1 MEAAIYVSDTQQTGH
16 VSMSHAYL
24 RSSSMHPLQFAALA
38 SAQFRVDR
46 IGASRDTRLTRP
58 ACTEMFVH
66 TATLPL
72 RAVSCV
78 RAYRKFAGL
87 YNFTL
92 LTASIDDRQASLQ
105 SRLDLAG
112 VSYENGMRATRAFL
126 SALGRSR
133 PLVARR

>member
-1 MEAAIYVSDTQQTGH
+1 ML
-16 VSMSHAYL
+16 SM
-24 RSSSMHPLQFAALA
+24 F
-38 SAQFRVDR
+38 
-46 IGASRDTRLTRP
+46 SRLKRRLVPAP

-66 TATLPL
+66 TATLPV
-72 RAVSCV
+72 RAVTCV
-78 RAYRKFAGL
+78 RAYRKFSGL

-92 LTASIDDRQASLQ
+92 LAASTDDPQASLQ

-133 PLVARR
+133 R